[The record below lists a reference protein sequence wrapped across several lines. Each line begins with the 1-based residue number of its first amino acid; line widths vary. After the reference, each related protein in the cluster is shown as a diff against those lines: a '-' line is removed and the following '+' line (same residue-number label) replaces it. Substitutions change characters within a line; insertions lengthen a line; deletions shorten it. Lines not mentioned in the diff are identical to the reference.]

1 MMSEQ
6 ISEIELLKRQN
17 KNLTLL
23 TEITKMINATLDIGK
38 LLSAVMNAIKEIM
51 NTEASSLLFY
61 DETTDELVFKVALG
75 DAGDQLSEKFR
86 TKTSEG
92 VIGWCARTKTPVIID
107 DVYKDER
114 FNANFD
120 RITGFRTKQVICAP
134 LLFKGKLIGVIQ
146 GINCVEKE
154 KFDEED
160 MKLFLKFADQAV
172 LAVQNAIF
180 FEKAIEEKKI
190 QNEISAMKKMY
201 DIFLRPFRGTIS
213 GIDIASE
220 TIPAREIGGEFYDV
234 IQFDDKAVG
243 FILGDIHQKG
253 VPGAISASFMAGAA
267 KAFAKTTGKSP
278 LYLSRDIE
286 NFIIEKSDLFTDV
299 SFFYA
304 LYSPTDKAVEF
315 VNSGFAYPVLLRG
328 GKSYYLKYN
337 THAFGSDSANKNI
350 KAKKIRVQLATG
362 DILVVLTDG
371 IINLRDE
378 NSSHFGLKRAMD
390 VISSSK
396 PDVDEILCRLKSETG
411 SFIGKYGRK
420 EDMTFICIKVL

>member
-134 LLFKGKLIGVIQ
+134 LLFKGKLIYL
-146 GINCVEKE
+146 GISSIKR
-154 KFDEED
+154 
-160 MKLFLKFADQAV
+160 
-172 LAVQNAIF
+172 
-180 FEKAIEEKKI
+180 
-190 QNEISAMKKMY
+190 
-201 DIFLRPFRGTIS
+201 RPVKVACG
-213 GIDIASE
+213 
-220 TIPAREIGGEFYDV
+220 
-234 IQFDDKAVG
+234 
-243 FILGDIHQKG
+243 
-253 VPGAISASFMAGAA
+253 
-267 KAFAKTTGKSP
+267 
-278 LYLSRDIE
+278 
-286 NFIIEKSDLFTDV
+286 
-299 SFFYA
+299 
-304 LYSPTDKAVEF
+304 
-315 VNSGFAYPVLLRG
+315 
-328 GKSYYLKYN
+328 
-337 THAFGSDSANKNI
+337 
-350 KAKKIRVQLATG
+350 KKIRV
-362 DILVVLTDG
+362 VHEKNPLTD
-371 IINLRDE
+371 LEPSD
-378 NSSHFGLKRAMD
+378 
-390 VISSSK
+390 
-396 PDVDEILCRLKSETG
+396 
-411 SFIGKYGRK
+411 
-420 EDMTFICIKVL
+420 